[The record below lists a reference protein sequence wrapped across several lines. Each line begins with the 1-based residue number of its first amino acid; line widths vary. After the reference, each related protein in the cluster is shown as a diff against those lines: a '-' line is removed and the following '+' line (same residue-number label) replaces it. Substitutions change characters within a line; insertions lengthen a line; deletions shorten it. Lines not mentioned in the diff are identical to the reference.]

1 MYVEIET
8 SDADAVDPL
17 HVYHVLTQ
25 AGYLVSAVNVNWGER
40 EFTNP
45 AMQADTEA
53 F

>member
-1 MYVEIET
+1 MLIDIET

-25 AGYLVSAVNVNWGER
+25 AGYLVAGVSVNFGER
-40 EFTNP
+40 TFENP
-45 AMQADTEA
+45 EMAEA